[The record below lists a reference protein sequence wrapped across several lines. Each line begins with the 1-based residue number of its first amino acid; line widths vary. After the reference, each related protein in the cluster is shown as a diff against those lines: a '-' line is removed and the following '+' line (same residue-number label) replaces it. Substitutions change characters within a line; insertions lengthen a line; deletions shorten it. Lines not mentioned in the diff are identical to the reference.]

1 MKIKIV
7 APIFGFENIDEVV
20 FEEVDEFFVKI
31 SSGDVSFTMIDPS
44 KLRMYSFDIPLYYKE
59 LLKID
64 KDKDIKVYNIIIIS
78 SDIQKSTVN
87 FAAPII
93 VNKKEKLLVQIALDG
108 VKYKEF
114 GLNEP
119 ISEYLWN
126 LQ

>member
-7 APIFGFENIDEVV
+7 APIFGFENIDEVI

-31 SSGDVSFTMIDPS
+31 GSGDVVFTMIDPS
-44 KLRMYSFDIPLYYKE
+44 KIREYSFDIPIYYKE

-64 KDKDIKVYNIIIIS
+64 KNTDIKVYNIVIIS
-78 SDIQKSTVN
+78 SDIQKSTIN
-87 FAAPII
+87 FAAPILI
-93 VNKKEKLLVQIALDG
+93 NKKEKILAQIALDG

-119 ISEYLWN
+119 ISEYL
-126 LQ
+126 

>member
-119 ISEYLWN
+119 ISEYL
-126 LQ
+126 